1 MQVNCICFSQML
13 KPSDV
18 IFKGGDT
25 LFCFNISQ
33 SRILAKKII
42 AAEYCD
48 SISLIQSQ
56 EIALKDSVNVL
67 HGRIANNLY
76 IEKNNLEKAIG
87 LKDIIISTRE
97 RELKRE
103 KIFKWV
109 GFGIAAL
116 VLVLK

>member
-1 MQVNCICFSQML
+1 MNCICFSQGL

-18 IFKGGDT
+18 IFKGSDT
-25 LFCFNISQ
+25 LFCFNINQ
-33 SRILAKKII
+33 SKFIAKKII

-48 SISLIQSQ
+48 SISLLQAQ
-56 EIALKDSVNVL
+56 EIALKDSMNIL
-67 HGRIANNLY
+67 HGRIANDLS

-87 LKDIIISTRE
+87 LKNIIISDQE
-97 RELKRE
+97 KHLKKE
-103 KIFKWV
+103 KIFKWI